1 MTIDKNFKIR
11 VEDINEIFTMLSF
24 VLKIE
29 SHKNKPLLNDD
40 TKEELYVRLRPALN
54 AKLQELRRLNYPN
67 ITEED
72 IWSYLSEVK
81 WTKSKGLMLSD
92 IVSDI
97 IHVDNRRLNS
107 YV

>member
-1 MTIDKNFKIR
+1 MDYNF
-11 VEDINEIFTMLSF
+11 N
-24 VLKIE
+24 
-29 SHKNKPLLNDD
+29 

-107 YV
+107 YVENKRRGV